1 MVSVKSVSDY
11 QYDINSLKKHG
22 RSFYW
27 ASFFLP
33 RKNKQIAS
41 ELYSICRYF
50 DDLADSSS
58 KNLTEEIKIE
68 YQKIVSNQSNEI
80 NKFFTKNNIKI
91 AILGDLIKGLI
102 KDQAE
107 VRIDTENELIE
118 YAYEVAGTVGLM
130 MLPIILTDN
139 PDARKHAI
147 DLGIGMQLTNIAR
160 DIYEDAK
167 MNRIYLPKNWIG
179 DISTENLV
187 NREKIDLLKVCR
199 VIEKLIQLSD
209 IFYQNGFSGLK
220 YIPLKTRL
228 AIFISAQVYKGIGEK
243 IKKNQYKYDLKR
255 TYVNNFE
262 KLWITI
268 ASIPRFFFIRYIY
281 KNYIPIRNTFKNEN
295 L

>member
-50 DDLADSSS
+50 DDLADTSSE
-58 KNLTEEIKIE
+58 NLTEEIKTE
-68 YQKIVSNQSNEI
+68 YQKIVSSQSNEI

-187 NREKIDLLKVCR
+187 NREKIDLPKVCR

-220 YIPLKTRL
+220 YIPFKTRL

-268 ASIPRFFFIRYIY
+268 ASISRFFFIRYIY
-281 KNYIPIRNTFKNEN
+281 KDYTPIRNTFKNEN

>member
-50 DDLADSSS
+50 DDLADTSSE
-58 KNLTEEIKIE
+58 NLTEEIKAE

-91 AILGDLIKGLI
+91 AILGDLVKGLI

-107 VRIDTENELIE
+107 VRIDTENDLIE

-167 MNRIYLPKNWIG
+167 MNRIYLPKNWIR

-187 NREKIDLLKVCR
+187 NRDKIDLPKVCR

-220 YIPLKTRL
+220 YIPFKTRL

-255 TYVNNFE
+255 TYVNNLE

-281 KNYIPIRNTFKNEN
+281 RNYTPVRNTFKNEN